1 MENSEALQAAE
12 AFACAR
18 LAGDASGHDAHHLRR
33 VHAMAVALAGEE
45 GADAFVVAMAA
56 WLHDVADA
64 KLNADPAA
72 AESELRVFLRDLGL
86 RSGLAERIAQ
96 AAGST
101 SYSAET
107 AREAR
112 GEAAPELSLE
122 ARVVRDA
129 DRLDALGAIGVAR
142 CFAFGGS
149 RGRSLYD
156 PGSPQASLA
165 SLAHFEDKL
174 LRLRDRFTTEAGR
187 RQAEIRHRRTERFYR
202 EFLDEWEG
210 PR

>member
-1 MENSEALQAAE
+1 MRPTDLAAAE

-33 VHAMAVALAGEE
+33 VHALAVALAREE
-45 GADAFVVAMAA
+45 GADAFVVSMAA

-64 KLNADPAA
+64 KLNADPQV
-72 AESELRVFLRDLGL
+72 AEEELRGFLAGLDLPPGV
-86 RSGLAERIAQ
+86 AERIAQ

-101 SYSAET
+101 SFSAET

-112 GEAAPELSLE
+112 GEPAAELSLE
-122 ARVVRDA
+122 AKVVRDA

-149 RGRSLYD
+149 RGRPLYD
-156 PGSPQASLA
+156 PGSSRASQA

-174 LRLRDRFTTEAGR
+174 LRLRERFTTETGR
-187 RQAEIRHRRTERFYR
+187 RYAEVRHRRIERFYR
-202 EFLDEWEG
+202 DFLDEWEG
-210 PR
+210 LI